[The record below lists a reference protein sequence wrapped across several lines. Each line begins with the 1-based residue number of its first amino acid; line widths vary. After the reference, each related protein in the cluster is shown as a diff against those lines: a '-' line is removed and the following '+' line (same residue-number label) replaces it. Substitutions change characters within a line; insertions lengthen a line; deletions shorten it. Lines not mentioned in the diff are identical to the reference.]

1 MRPAHMETESSSGA
15 VSGGELGAP
24 LLVSGAEAP
33 CGGGAARASGSCRL
47 KQQLGGENFLTLI
60 GGEMGGQDCGLGGFC
75 LFSDTP

>member
-47 KQQLGGENFLTLI
+47 ATTWWGKLFDTHWGGDGWAKLWPWWI
-60 GGEMGGQDCGLGGFC
+60 
-75 LFSDTP
+75 LFVF

>member
-33 CGGGAARASGSCRL
+33 CGGGAARASGSC
-47 KQQLGGENFLTLI
+47 QATTCGGNFLTLI
-60 GGEMGGQDCGLGGFC
+60 RGEMSGQNCGLGGFC

>member
-33 CGGGAARASGSCRL
+33 CGGGAARASGSCL
-47 KQQLGGENFLTLI
+47 ATTWWGKLFDTHW
-60 GGEMGGQDCGLGGFC
+60 GEMGGQDCGLGGFC